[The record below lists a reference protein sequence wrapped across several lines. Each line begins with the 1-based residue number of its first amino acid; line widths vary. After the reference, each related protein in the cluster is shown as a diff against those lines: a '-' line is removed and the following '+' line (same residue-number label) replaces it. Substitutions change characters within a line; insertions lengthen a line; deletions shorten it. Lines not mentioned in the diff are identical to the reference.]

1 MRAPKSWIAEYVNI
15 PASITDQQIS
25 DALVRVGFEVEEI
38 IVQGEDLTGPL
49 VVGKVLAI
57 EELKEHKKPI
67 RYVELD
73 CGEGQSRFVI
83 CGAQNFAVGD
93 LIVASL
99 PGAALNQFMLLIPT
113 SILNYVE
120 ATTLSN
126 FAGMLI
132 SVPITTCG
140 IVILYRYFHA
150 KFHN

>member
-1 MRAPKSWIAEYVNI
+1 MVYPVAMAENI
-15 PASITDQQIS
+15 GGFKAIKRS
-25 DALVRVGFEVEEI
+25 LVLSHHNRKTIFAVVI
-38 IVQGEDLTGPL
+38 IVGIL
-49 VVGKVLAI
+49 
-57 EELKEHKKPI
+57 
-67 RYVELD
+67 
-73 CGEGQSRFVI
+73 
-83 CGAQNFAVGD
+83 
-93 LIVASL
+93 ASL